1 MNKAIT
7 LVASGSVA
15 VKADGM
21 NKAITLVALVS
32 MAILLSACS
41 EGPASK
47 TKGPAASAS
56 KTEAPADARAERK
69 ILYWKSAMD
78 PTFVSK
84 SPGKDKMGM
93 DLMPVYEGAESQ
105 DPAEAVRI
113 DPATVQNIGVT
124 TAVVE
129 RKRLTREVRTVGR
142 IDYDETTVRHIAP
155 KIGGWIEAQHV
166 NFAGQVVQ
174 RGEPLL
180 EIYSP
185 ELVATQEEYL
195 IALRY
200 QNVLSESSLK
210 DSLAGADDIVRA
222 AETRLRYWNITDRQI
237 KALRERG
244 ELTRTMVLYAP
255 FRGIIVERNIP
266 EGGFLEPGQTVY
278 SIADLS
284 TIWVYADIYEYEAPW
299 LMIGQK
305 ATMTLAY
312 EPGKTYRGAVT
323 YVYPYLNN
331 KTRTIEVRME
341 FPNTSDLHL
350 KIDMW
355 ANVVLKSEVAREG
368 LAIPIQA
375 VMRTGQRN
383 VAIIALGGGRFEPRD
398 IQLGAQA
405 GDEFEV
411 LDGLAEGDQI
421 VTSANFLINSES
433 NLGAARRKMLSANAP
448 ATPPKNAE
456 GATQEQAPAA
466 EPSKGTPAAGQP
478 GRGQE

>member
-1 MNKAIT
+1 MNKA
-7 LVASGSVA
+7 V
-15 VKADGM
+15 
-21 NKAITLVALVS
+21 TLVALVS
-32 MAILLSACS
+32 MTILLFACS
-41 EGPASK
+41 DGPATSVSK
-47 TKGPAASAS
+47 AEGSPGAS
-56 KTEAPADARAERK
+56 AERK

-78 PTFVSK
+78 PSFVSK
-84 SPGKDKMGM
+84 APGKDKMGM
-93 DLMPVYEGAESQ
+93 DLVPVYEGEEPQ
-105 DPAEAVRI
+105 GPAGTVRI
-113 DPATVQNIGVT
+113 DPVTMQNIGVT
-124 TAVVE
+124 SSMVKRE
-129 RKRLTREVRTVGR
+129 RLTREVRTVGR

-222 AETRLRYWNITDRQI
+222 AEMRLRYWNITDSQI
-237 KALRERG
+237 EALRERG

-255 FRGIIVERNIP
+255 FRGIVVERNVP
-266 EGGFLEPGQTVY
+266 EGGFLRPGQTVY
-278 SIADLS
+278 SIADIS
-284 TIWVYADIYEYEAPW
+284 TVWVYANVYEYEAPW
-299 LMIGQK
+299 LKIGQE

-323 YVYPYLNN
+323 YVYPYLDN

-355 ANVVLKSEVAREG
+355 ANVVLESEVAREG
-368 LAIPIQA
+368 LAVPIQA
-375 VMRTGQRN
+375 VMRTGRRN
-383 VAIIALGGGRFEPRD
+383 VAIVALDGGRFEPRD

-405 GDEFEV
+405 GDAFEV
-411 LDGLAEGDQI
+411 LEGLVEGDRI

-433 NLGAARRKMLSANAP
+433 NLQAAIRKMIGANAP
-448 ATPPKNAE
+448 ATPPKNTE
-456 GATQEQAPAA
+456 GTTRGQIPAA
-466 EPSKGTPAAGQP
+466 ESGESDLVDGQP
-478 GRGQE
+478 R